1 MKVNEALEILENMPA
16 EAMLYFW
23 VISNG
28 KQCLMTPTGFKL
40 NPDGD
45 RVGIESDIVIA
56 IDVEGKQ

>member
-1 MKVNEALEILENMPA
+1 MKVNEALEMLENMPA

-45 RVGIESDIVIA
+45 GVGIESDIVIA
-56 IDVEGKQ
+56 E

>member
-1 MKVNEALEILENMPA
+1 MKVNEALEMLENMPA

-45 RVGIESDIVIA
+45 GVGIESDIVIA
-56 IDVEGKQ
+56 IYAEETE